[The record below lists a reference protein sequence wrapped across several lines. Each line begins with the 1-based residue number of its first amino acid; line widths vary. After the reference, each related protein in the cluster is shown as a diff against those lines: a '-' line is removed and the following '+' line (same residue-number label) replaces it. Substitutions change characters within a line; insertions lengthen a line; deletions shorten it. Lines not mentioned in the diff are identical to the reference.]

1 MSFRRDTEDSF
12 QMNRERQA
20 HSLRIAASFLPTIR
34 PEPSED
40 LEYLAK
46 TSYTHKMNDLAQGLI
61 RTFAIIF
68 LS

>member
-1 MSFRRDTEDSF
+1 
-12 QMNRERQA
+12 MNR
-20 HSLRIAASFLPTIR
+20 LPVGR
-34 PEPSED
+34 V
-40 LEYLAK
+40 LYLAK